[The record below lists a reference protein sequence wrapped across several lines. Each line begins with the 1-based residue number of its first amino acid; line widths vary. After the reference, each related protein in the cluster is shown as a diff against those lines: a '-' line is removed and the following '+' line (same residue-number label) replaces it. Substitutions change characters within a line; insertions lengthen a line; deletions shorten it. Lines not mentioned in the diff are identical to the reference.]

1 METTL
6 HRQLKSIYSTSEDQI
21 EKKVGAY
28 RIDVWTEE
36 KLIEIQYSSLNSIKE
51 KVGDLLHS
59 HKVLVVK
66 PVVVRKRIVNL
77 SKKGGTVVSQRWSPK
92 KGNLLDLF
100 EEMLYFRN
108 LFPHPN
114 LTIEVPQVSIEEWR
128 YKGHGKRR
136 RRRESD
142 YRLQDQLLVE
152 MHGFSTFRNAEDL
165 VELVSPLKKEV
176 FSTKDLSE
184 SMDIPRWQAQKIA
197 YTLNHTG
204 GIEKVGKSGNSFLY
218 SVASSEKA
226 RTKAA

>member
-6 HRQLKSIYSTSEDQI
+6 HRQLKSIYSTSDDQI

-51 KVGDLLHS
+51 KVADLIQS

-77 SKKGGTVVSQRWSPK
+77 TKKGGTVLSQRWSPK

-114 LTIEVPQVSIEEWR
+114 LSIEVPQVSIEEWR

-152 MHGFSTFRNAEDL
+152 MHGFSTFETAFDL
-165 VELVSPLKKEV
+165 VNLISPLKNDV

-184 SMDIPRWQAQKIA
+184 SMNIPRWQAQKIA

-218 SVASSEKA
+218 SVCGERDSKSKVA
-226 RTKAA
+226 